1 VTTALGVRGVPVC
14 ELGEIPE
21 GLFKIVILGDVEIGL
36 TQSGGRVYAV
46 RNICPHMSA
55 PICRGRVLGTM
66 LPSNPGEFVFGL
78 DDQVVV
84 CPWHQWEFS
93 LETGRPVFTNAKGRL
108 RLYPVEVHEGRVH
121 IDVDARVRGE
131 D

>member
-1 VTTALGVRGVPVC
+1 VTTALEVRGQAVC
-14 ELGEIPE
+14 KLDEIPE
-21 GLFKIVILGDVEIGL
+21 GQFKIVTLGEVEIGL
-36 TQSGGRVYAV
+36 TQGGGRIYAV

-66 LPSNPGEFVFGL
+66 LPSEPGEIVFGL

-108 RLYPVEVHEGRVH
+108 RLYPVEVRDGLVH
-121 IDVDARVRGE
+121 IDLVAHARG
-131 D
+131 DD